1 MSTNKKA
8 EFGYLD
14 VTKKETFQ
22 QDASLFGISQEI

>member
-14 VTKKETFQ
+14 MTKKETFK
-22 QDASLFGISQEI
+22 QDASLFGTSQEI